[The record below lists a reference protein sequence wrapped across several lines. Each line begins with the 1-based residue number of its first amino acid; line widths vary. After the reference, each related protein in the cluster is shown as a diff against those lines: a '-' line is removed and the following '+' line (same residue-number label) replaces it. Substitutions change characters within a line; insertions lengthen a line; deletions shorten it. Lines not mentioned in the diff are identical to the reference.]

1 MSCIIENKVFVLVW
15 TLFQIGQKK
24 KTFKRKIE
32 NGNDMIIDKLN
43 VKIQKSQGKMIIKQ
57 WNANFHV

>member
-1 MSCIIENKVFVLVW
+1 MDTISNWSE
-15 TLFQIGQKK
+15 KK